1 MSYEHDIEACFED
14 EIGPGGLDRAAFQ
27 TLAGDAFAGLGQ
39 VREWR
44 AKGGLPL
51 FQLPDRR
58 DDLDALFD
66 TALRLRAFRDVV
78 ILGTGGSSLGGQALY
93 EMAYS
98 DYERRQAGI
107 PRLHIVTNID
117 PFNFESFVARLD
129 MSQTAL
135 IVISK
140 SGGTAETLMQFLTIL
155 PLIREAVGEAALADR
170 VVAIT
175 EPDDNPLRRVAGRLG
190 IPVLD
195 HDSRVGGRYSVLS
208 LVGMLPAMIAGL
220 DAHGVRFGARAVLD
234 QALAASDPPTVP
246 PVAGAAVSVGLA
258 RHRAIAGTVMLAY
271 SDRLGSLAR
280 WYRQLW
286 AESLGKRGEG
296 TTPIYGTG
304 PVDQH
309 SQLQLWLDGP
319 KDKMFSVLSGPVP
332 RSDRRVDP
340 KLADD
345 PDLAYMAGRTLGEAM
360 QAMCQ
365 ATTETLIEH
374 GRPTRRIAL
383 SRIDEI
389 SVGALMMHFMLE
401 TILSARLIG
410 VDPFDQP
417 AVEHGKK
424 LARRYLAQ
432 AGGAA
437 LAVKRPKRADAP

>member
-1 MSYEHDIEACFED
+1 MSYEHDIDACFED
-14 EIGPGGLDRAAFQ
+14 AIGPGGLDRASFEA
-27 TLAGDAFAGLGQ
+27 LAAEASKGLDQ
-39 VREWR
+39 VRDWR
-44 AKGGLPL
+44 AKGGRPL
-51 FQLPDRR
+51 FKLADRR
-58 DDLDALFD
+58 DDLDALAD
-66 TALRLRAFRDVV
+66 TALRLRAYRDVV

-93 EMAYS
+93 EMAHS
-98 DYERRQAGI
+98 DYERRHAGI
-107 PRLHIVTNID
+107 PLLHIVTNFD
-117 PFNFESFVARLD
+117 PFNFERFVARLD
-129 MSQTAL
+129 LSDTAL

-155 PLIREAVGEAALADR
+155 PLLRAAVGEAALKER

-175 EPDDNPLRRVAGRLG
+175 EPDDNPLRRIAERFS

-234 QALAASDPPTVP
+234 QALAAGDPMTVP
-246 PVAGAAVSVGLA
+246 PVTGAAVSVGLA
-258 RHRAIAGTVMLAY
+258 RLRGVSATVMLAY

-286 AESLGKRGEG
+286 AESLGKGGAG

-332 RSDRRVDP
+332 RSDMRVDP
-340 KLADD
+340 ALADD
-345 PDLAYMAGRTLGEAM
+345 PALAYMAGRSLGEAM
-360 QAMCQ
+360 QAMCR

-383 SRIDEI
+383 SRIDET

-424 LARRYLAQ
+424 LARRYLAEV
-432 AGGAA
+432 AEAA
-437 LAVKRPKRADAP
+437 IESPTAADGS